1 MVNFEVYTKTT
12 WFLKGWNG
20 GLKWANKQICAE
32 HGGTWPCT
40 WRQTKQ
46 KGWFCSFQRFRNDLQ
61 FFSVVANHDFRQDQ
75 TSTVRNLAIFPHFS
89 IKLHHAFR
97 YTHFFYP
104 FLSGHKRRK
113 PLETTLPNRPKISWD
128 AFFLFVRFHVDPCP
142 CRRPQLGAIDPEPK
156 MCVLKHLLILENKT
170 SRTCW

>member
-1 MVNFEVYTKTT
+1 MGEQTN
-12 WFLKGWNG
+12 L
-20 GLKWANKQICAE
+20 C
-32 HGGTWPCT
+32 GTWWNMALYLT
-40 WRQTKQ
+40 SDQTK
-46 KGWFCSFQRFRNDLQ
+46 RLVLQ

-113 PLETTLPNRPKISWD
+113 PLKQLSQTAQRFRGMR
-128 AFFLFVRFHVDPCP
+128 FFLFVPFHVDPCP
-142 CRRPQLGAIDPEPK
+142 CRRPQLGAIKVRRSTTRDASIK
-156 MCVLKHLLILENKT
+156 NRLIQSLRCVF
-170 SRTCW
+170 